1 MGDSSESSTRGS
13 DGDGADGETST
24 GSLAQKPYKI
34 KKRLA
39 QAARTPSPTAKDDMR
54 ASRERSEGSSLRQ
67 HTGTHPPRSLGM
79 GVSSDGPPLA
89 APLSYP
95 TATSP
100 WPSHELPMQIQTHQ
114 HQQQIFMQQQYQ
126 MQQQL
131 QQQMQIQLGQQMHMQ
146 STLPS
151 CGGYPPL
158 GGYPPQ
164 QEGTHT
170 TSSPPSAPLLWRG
183 GEGQRSPP
191 FRSEFESM

>member
-1 MGDSSESSTRGS
+1 MGDTSESSTRGS

-24 GSLAQKPYKI
+24 GSLAQKPYRL

-39 QAARTPSPTAKDDMR
+39 QAARTPSPTPKDDLR
-54 ASRERSEGSSLRQ
+54 ASRERSEDTSFRQ

-79 GVSSDGPPLA
+79 GVSGDGPPLA
-89 APLSYP
+89 APL
-95 TATSP
+95 TTSP
-100 WPSHELPMQIQTHQ
+100 WLSHELLMQIPTHQ

-126 MQQQL
+126 MHQQL

-146 STLPS
+146 STPPS
-151 CGGYPPL
+151 CGGYPPS

-170 TSSPPSAPLLWRG
+170 TSSSPSAPLLWRG
-183 GEGQRSPP
+183 GEGQI
-191 FRSEFESM
+191 EST

>member
-1 MGDSSESSTRGS
+1 MGDTSESSTRGS

-24 GSLAQKPYKI
+24 GSLAQKPYRL

-39 QAARTPSPTAKDDMR
+39 QAARTPSPTPKDDLR
-54 ASRERSEGSSLRQ
+54 ASRERSEDTSFRQ

-79 GVSSDGPPLA
+79 GVSGDGPPLA
-89 APLSYP
+89 APL
-95 TATSP
+95 ATSP
-100 WPSHELPMQIQTHQ
+100 WLSLELLMQIPTHQ

-146 STLPS
+146 STPPS
-151 CGGYPPL
+151 CGGYPPS

-170 TSSPPSAPLLWRG
+170 TSSSPSAPLLWRG
-183 GEGQRSPP
+183 GEGQI
-191 FRSEFESM
+191 EST